1 MKSIYITTPIYYVND
16 VPHIGHSYTTILADI
31 LSRYYRMTGHDVFFL
46 TGTDEHGQ
54 KIEKAAEAK
63 GLTPQE
69 LVDQV
74 VLRFKSLWDELNID
88 YDRFIRT
95 TDTEHKKV
103 VQDVFRRV
111 FDKGYIYLGEYAGL
125 YCRPCETY
133 YTETQAEEG
142 VCPECKRE
150 LTVLKE
156 EAFFF
161 RLSAFETK
169 LLEHI
174 ENTPEFVLPLTR
186 RNEVLSFIR
195 SGLNDLCIT
204 RSAVN
209 WGIDI
214 PDIEVETQQKHY
226 IYVWFD
232 ALLNYLSGIK
242 YGQDPEYFDK
252 YWPATIQLLGK
263 DILKFHAVIW
273 PAMLM
278 ALDLPLP
285 EHVFG
290 HGFIYQSGEKM
301 SKSKGNVL
309 DPYVLIESYGADAFR
324 YFLAREVV
332 MGLDGS
338 YSDENMKQRFNSDLA
353 NDWGNLINR
362 SLNMMKKY
370 FDGVVPQ
377 TEMRVGFDESADGLR
392 STSLLL
398 FDKIKVLMGEFK
410 LSHVL
415 EEIFLVIRQSNKYIE
430 DQAPWVLAK
439 NGEVD
444 RLGYVMIQVLEAI
457 RLVSLFLFPFMP
469 STVERVY
476 HQLQISVKF
485 TQVDTAFFDWN
496 YFKPGMSLG
505 EPEPLFPRKI

>member
-1 MKSIYITTPIYYVND
+1 MKAIFITTPIYYVND

-74 VLRFKSLWDELNID
+74 VLRFRELWAVLNIN

-95 TDTEHKKV
+95 TDLEHIKV

-111 FDKGYIYLGEYAGL
+111 HEKGYIYLGEYVGL

-133 YTETQAEEG
+133 YTETQAPDG
-142 VCPECKRE
+142 FCPECKRE
-150 LTVLKE
+150 LSLLKE

-161 RLSAFETK
+161 KLSAFETP
-169 LLEHI
+169 LLDYV
-174 ENTPEFVLPLTR
+174 ENAPEFVLPLTR

-204 RSAVN
+204 RSAIN
-209 WGIDI
+209 WGIEI
-214 PDIEVETQQKHY
+214 PDIQVETQQKHY

-232 ALLNYLSGIK
+232 ALLNYLTGIK
-242 YGQDPEYFDK
+242 YGQDSELFSH
-252 YWPATIQLLGK
+252 YWPATIQLIGK

-285 EHVFG
+285 LHVFG

-309 DPYVLIESYGADAFR
+309 DPYVLIKEYGADAFR

-362 SLNMMKKY
+362 TINMMKKY
-370 FDGVVPQ
+370 FNNEIPATDMVV
-377 TEMRVGFDESADGLR
+377 GIDESADILR
-392 STSLLL
+392 HSSTQL
-398 FDKIKVLMGEFK
+398 FDKIKGLMGEFK

-415 EEIFLVIRQSNKYIE
+415 EEIFFVIRESNKYIE
-430 DQAPWVLAK
+430 DQAPWTLSK
-439 NGEVD
+439 KGEVD
-444 RLGYVMIQVLEAI
+444 RLAYVMIQLLEAI

-476 HQLQISVKF
+476 QQLQISIQF
-485 TQVDTAFFDWN
+485 SNVDAAFFEWG

-505 EPEPLFPRKI
+505 DPVPLFPRKI

>member
-1 MKSIYITTPIYYVND
+1 
-16 VPHIGHSYTTILADI
+16 
-31 LSRYYRMTGHDVFFL
+31 MTGNDVFFL
-46 TGTDEHGQ
+46 TGTDEYGQ
-54 KIEKAAEAK
+54 KIEKAAEDR
-63 GLTPQE
+63 GLKPKE

-74 VLRFKSLWDELNID
+74 VLRFKELWVALDIE

-95 TDTEHKKV
+95 TDNEHKQV
-103 VQDVFRRV
+103 VQAVFKTIY
-111 FDKGYIYLGEYAGL
+111 DKGYIYLGEYTGL

-133 YTETQAEEG
+133 YTETQAVDG

-150 LTVLKE
+150 LTLLKE

-161 RLSAFETK
+161 KLSAFEGP
-169 LLEHI
+169 LLYYI
-174 ENTPEFVLPLTR
+174 ERNPAFVLPESR

-204 RSAVN
+204 RSAIN
-209 WGIDI
+209 WGIEI
-214 PDIEVETQQKHY
+214 PELPVQTQKQHY

-242 YGQDPEYFDK
+242 YNQDSAFFDTH
-252 YWPATIQLLGK
+252 WPATIQLLGK
-263 DILKFHAVIW
+263 DIIKFHAVIW

-278 ALDLPLP
+278 ALELPLP

-309 DPYVLIESYGADAFR
+309 DPYVLIAEYGADAFR

-362 SLNMMKKY
+362 TLNMMKRY
-370 FDGVVPQ
+370 FDGVIP
-377 TEMRVGFDESADGLR
+377 TYTACDESDNYNLYVLR
-392 STSLLL
+392 DITSPLAGR
-398 FDKIKVLMGEFK
+398 IKRLMKDFK
-410 LSHVL
+410 PSQVL
-415 EEIFLVIRQSNKYIE
+415 EEIFAVIRQANKYIE
-430 DQAPWVLAK
+430 DQAPWTLSK
-439 NGEVD
+439 NNNND
-444 RLGYVMIQVLEAI
+444 RLGQVLVQILEAI
-457 RLVSLFLFPFMP
+457 RLSSLYLFPFMP
-469 STVERVY
+469 STVGRVFE
-476 HQLQISVKF
+476 QLNIK
-485 TQVDTAFFDWN
+485 VDFYKLPPTFFEWG
-496 YFKPGMSLG
+496 YFKPGMVLG
-505 EPEPLFPRKI
+505 KPEPLFPRKE